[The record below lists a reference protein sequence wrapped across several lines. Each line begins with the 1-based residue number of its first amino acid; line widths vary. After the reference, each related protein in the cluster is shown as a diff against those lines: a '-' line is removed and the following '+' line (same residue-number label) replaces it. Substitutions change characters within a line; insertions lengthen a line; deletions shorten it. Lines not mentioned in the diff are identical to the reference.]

1 MSTFS
6 KFSCSTVCGS
16 VLMTLQTFFNSL
28 SRRQSSPVKQHTMSE
43 VMLHLQFFMK
53 CDNDATKEKYSQCTP
68 IAVHRFY
75 NKISKSQALF
85 GVKDLQPGIKIFE
98 MPLFCHHCSG
108 LIVPEQ
114 YGNET
119 VPEVVSQSG
128 YALLHFFSDA
138 AYNLTGFNIS
148 YR

>member
-1 MSTFS
+1 MVIKVRCISL
-6 KFSCSTVCGS
+6 VC
-16 VLMTLQTFFNSL
+16 
-28 SRRQSSPVKQHTMSE
+28 R
-43 VMLHLQFFMK
+43 
-53 CDNDATKEKYSQCTP
+53 
-68 IAVHRFY
+68 
-75 NKISKSQALF
+75 
-85 GVKDLQPGIKIFE
+85 
-98 MPLFCHHCSG
+98 HCSG
-108 LIVPEQ
+108 LIVPER

>member
-1 MSTFS
+1 MSRDYCVSFNYSLTFIYMP
-6 KFSCSTVCGS
+6 
-16 VLMTLQTFFNSL
+16 L
-28 SRRQSSPVKQHTMSE
+28 
-43 VMLHLQFFMK
+43 
-53 CDNDATKEKYSQCTP
+53 
-68 IAVHRFY
+68 
-75 NKISKSQALF
+75 
-85 GVKDLQPGIKIFE
+85 GVKYVYVVIKMSLLRCF
-98 MPLFCHHCSG
+98 CSG
-108 LIVPEQ
+108 LIVPER

>member
-1 MSTFS
+1 MP
-6 KFSCSTVCGS
+6 KTVQLKQGLTLGLQMHVTS
-16 VLMTLQTFFNSL
+16 RAKYVEMVLIICQIYF
-28 SRRQSSPVKQHTMSE
+28 VW
-43 VMLHLQFFMK
+43 
-53 CDNDATKEKYSQCTP
+53 CY
-68 IAVHRFY
+68 
-75 NKISKSQALF
+75 
-85 GVKDLQPGIKIFE
+85 
-98 MPLFCHHCSG
+98 CSG
-108 LIVPEQ
+108 LIVPEH